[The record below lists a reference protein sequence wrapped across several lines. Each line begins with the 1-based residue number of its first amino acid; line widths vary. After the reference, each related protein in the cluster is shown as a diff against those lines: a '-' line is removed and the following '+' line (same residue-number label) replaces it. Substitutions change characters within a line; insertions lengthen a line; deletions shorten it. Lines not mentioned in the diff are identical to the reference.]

1 MWRVGIYLVLMFAL
15 ANLPQVRLVL
25 SLPSVAGED
34 KPQAEKGVSEKA
46 SPEGSGGPAP
56 EEKTSG
62 KDEKPVTSPGEG
74 ADASRST
81 NEVRGEGARDFLKLA
96 EPKSLTGKK
105 QTPKSTTWGGYWG
118 TIYRRSLDEEPEVGE
133 RESEPDPP
141 QAGASVPSLRSRAG
155 SGGLQSPSGEPKQT
169 GGRATSEKPASLAE
183 YKEVDFAR
191 FASGSYA
198 SDYGDKYVKLRCRF
212 ASLAPEGMRL
222 QDFPPPEY
230 LNFIVVGLGSSME
243 NLTVVASMGKSASGG
258 AGPGDRMFRI
268 ESGREITLYGRA
280 HRLGLSGLTLVVDE
294 IEIGG
299 QSPIG
304 KQ

>member
-1 MWRVGIYLVLMFAL
+1 MCRVGVYLVLMFAL
-15 ANLPQVRLVL
+15 ANLPQARLVL

-34 KPQAEKGVSEKA
+34 KPQVEKGVAEKA
-46 SPEGSGGPAP
+46 SPERSEGSTP
-56 EEKTSG
+56 EEKASD
-62 KDEKPVTSPGEG
+62 KDEKPVPSPGGG
-74 ADASRST
+74 AGKSPT

-96 EPKSLTGKK
+96 EPRPLTEKQPQKKS
-105 QTPKSTTWGGYWG
+105 QWGGYWG
-118 TIYRRSLDEEPEVGE
+118 AVYRRSLDEEPEVGE
-133 RESEPDPP
+133 RESES
-141 QAGASVPSLRSRAG
+141 ASGGP
-155 SGGLQSPSGEPKQT
+155 GGLQSPSGEPKRT
-169 GGRATSEKPASLAE
+169 SGRATPEKPASLAE

-222 QDFPPPEY
+222 QDFPPPGY
-230 LNFIVVGLGSSME
+230 LNFIVVGTGSSME

-258 AGPGDRMFRI
+258 AGLGDRMFRI

-294 IEIGG
+294 IEVR
-299 QSPIG
+299 
-304 KQ
+304 K

>member
-1 MWRVGIYLVLMFAL
+1 MWRVGVYLVLMFAL
-15 ANLPQVRLVL
+15 ANLPQARLVL

-34 KPQAEKGVSEKA
+34 KPQAEKGVAEKA
-46 SPEGSGGPAP
+46 SPGGSGGPAP
-56 EEKTSG
+56 EEKTSDKKG
-62 KDEKPVTSPGEG
+62 EKPVPSPGEG
-74 ADASRST
+74 AGKSPT

-96 EPKSLTGKK
+96 EPRPLTEKQPQKKS
-105 QTPKSTTWGGYWG
+105 QWGGYWG
-118 TIYRRSLDEEPEVGE
+118 AVYRRSLDEEPEVGE
-133 RESEPDPP
+133 RESESGLPE
-141 QAGASVPSLRSRAG
+141 ASAPG
-155 SGGLQSPSGEPKQT
+155 GPGGLPPPSGEPKQT
-169 GGRATSEKPASLAE
+169 GGRATPEKPASLAE

-230 LNFIVVGLGSSME
+230 LNFIVVGTGSSME
-243 NLTVVASMGKSASGG
+243 NLTVVAGMGKSASGG

-280 HRLGLSGLTLVVDE
+280 HRLGLSGLTLVVEE
-294 IEIGG
+294 IENSR
-299 QSPIG
+299 Q
-304 KQ
+304 

>member
-1 MWRVGIYLVLMFAL
+1 MCRVGVYLVLMFAL
-15 ANLPQVRLVL
+15 ANLPQARLVISLL
-25 SLPSVAGED
+25 SVVGAVAGKD
-34 KPQAEKGVSEKA
+34 KPQAEKGVAEKA
-46 SPEGSGGPAP
+46 SPGGSGGPAP
-56 EEKTSG
+56 EEKTSDK
-62 KDEKPVTSPGEG
+62 KDEKPVPSPSEG
-74 ADASRST
+74 VGAPRST

-105 QTPKSTTWGGYWG
+105 QTPKSTQWGGYWG
-118 TIYRRSLDEEPEVGE
+118 AVYRRSLDEEPEVGE
-133 RESEPDPP
+133 RESEPDSST
-141 QAGASVPSLRSRAG
+141 SV
-155 SGGLQSPSGEPKQT
+155 SGGLQSPSGEPKRT
-169 GGRATSEKPASLAE
+169 SGRATPEKPASLAE

-230 LNFIVVGLGSSME
+230 LNFIVVGTGSSME

-294 IEIGG
+294 IEIG
-299 QSPIG
+299 
-304 KQ
+304 KK